1 MNCPRCSA
9 ALAVRQFKDIEVDR
23 CPDCKGIW
31 LDYHEMEDLED
42 SAVREDIVKGMR
54 DYARGTGDLPCP
66 HCSAMMDVFN
76 YRAHNLPI
84 EHCPNDHG
92 LLAGPRRRRASVGV
106 DEGAFAGLAEIDG
119 GGRAVGPVHGK
130 GRHQKLPGQDQGPAG
145 GLGPGLRRQLLHEW
159 VSSIRTISA
168 CITATD

>member
-9 ALAVRQFKDIEVDR
+9 TLAVRQFKDIEVDR

-31 LDYHEMEDLED
+31 LDYHEMDDLED

-54 DYARGTGDLPCP
+54 DYARRTGDLPCP

-92 LLAGPRRRRASVGV
+92 YWLDHGEEERVLEVMKERSR
-106 DEGAFAGLAEIDG
+106 GLAKIDG

-145 GLGPGLRRQLLHEW
+145 GLGPGL
-159 VSSIRTISA
+159 I
-168 CITATD
+168 